1 MLRKTTNTNYQL
13 RSSPAKK
20 KSSITEGN
28 TTVVSNR
35 DLGTPGSRTKQ
46 KSKKEEH
53 ETKLERMEQLEKLM
67 SQTKEEMRLLEKSGI
82 KKQPLQILGT

>member
-1 MLRKTTNTNYQL
+1 MSRKTTNTNYQL
-13 RSSPAKK
+13 RSSPVKN

-28 TTVVSNR
+28 TPVVSTR
-35 DLGTPGSRTKQ
+35 DLITPGTRTKQ

-53 ETKLERMEQLEKLM
+53 ETKLDRMEQLEKLM
-67 SQTKEEMRLLEKSGI
+67 LQTKEEMRLLQKSGI